1 MTPDMEECTGRRDGW
16 DEDETGPLTTGRAGS
31 HADVVHT
38 SQGMMR
44 DARECAVRKQM
55 PGKAAP
61 PKLALHPA
69 SSPFCAW
76 AGRGQ
81 QGPGRGPLPQAQGGP
96 WGGPWEPLGH
106 PLGPPGDATRH
117 ISGPLG
123 VFEGFFGT
131 TSRSQGS
138 AVKLE

>member
-1 MTPDMEECTGRRDGW
+1 
-16 DEDETGPLTTGRAGS
+16 
-31 HADVVHT
+31 
-38 SQGMMR
+38 MR

-96 WGGPWEPLGH
+96 WGGPWEP
-106 PLGPPGDATRH
+106 PGALWGRYEAH
-117 ISGPLG
+117 IRT
-123 VFEGFFGT
+123 FG
-131 TSRSQGS
+131 R
-138 AVKLE
+138 L

>member
-1 MTPDMEECTGRRDGW
+1 M
-16 DEDETGPLTTGRAGS
+16 DEMRMRQVHKQQAGL
-31 HADVVHT
+31 AVMQMVVHT

-96 WGGPWEPLGH
+96 WEPR
-106 PLGPPGDATRH
+106 GPPG
-117 ISGPLG
+117 GPLG
-123 VFEGFFGT
+123 TLRGT
-131 TSRSQGS
+131 YQDLWASLRDSSEQPRG
-138 AVKLE
+138 VKGLQSSWNDR

>member
-1 MTPDMEECTGRRDGW
+1 
-16 DEDETGPLTTGRAGS
+16 
-31 HADVVHT
+31 
-38 SQGMMR
+38 MR

-96 WGGPWEPLGH
+96 REPLGH
-106 PLGPPGDATRH
+106 PG
-117 ISGPLG
+117 GPLG
-123 VFEGFFGT
+123 TLRGT
-131 TSRSQGS
+131 YQDLWPSLGDSSEQPRG
-138 AVKLE
+138 VKGLQSSWNDR